1 MTGNDADLSLVVTL
15 RYWRED
21 DVWVGKCDELGVS
34 TFDPSLDTLVTEL
47 REMAEDHV
55 AFLEESGSLGD
66 FLDRFG
72 INPELNG
79 AAPRTCELSVN
90 STSDLVQF
98 HKLHVGQLTHSA

>member
-47 REMAEDHV
+47 REMAEDHI
-55 AFLEESGSLGD
+55 AFLEETGSLSD

-72 INPELNG
+72 INPEPDG
-79 AAPRTCELSVN
+79 TASRTCELSVN
-90 STSDLVQF
+90 STSDLVRF

>member
-34 TFDPSLDTLVTEL
+34 TFDLSLDTLVTEL

-55 AFLEESGSLGD
+55 ALLEETGSLSD
-66 FLDRFG
+66 FLHRFG
-72 INPELNG
+72 INPELDD
-79 AAPRTCELSVN
+79 AASRTCELSVN
-90 STSDLVQF
+90 STSDLIQF
-98 HKLHVGQLTHSA
+98 HKLHLGQLTHSA

>member
-21 DVWVGKCDELGVS
+21 DLWIGKCDELGVS

-47 REMAEDHV
+47 QEMAEDHV
-55 AFLEESGSLGD
+55 VLLQETGSLDD
-66 FLDRFG
+66 FLDQFG
-72 INPELNG
+72 ISPELNG
-79 AAPRTCELSVN
+79 AASRTCELSVN

-98 HKLHVGQLTHSA
+98 HKLRIGQLTPSA

>member
-79 AAPRTCELSVN
+79 AASRTCELSVN

>member
-34 TFDPSLDTLVTEL
+34 TFDPTLDTLVTEL
-47 REMAEDHV
+47 REMAEDHI
-55 AFLEESGSLGD
+55 ALLQETGSLDD

-72 INPELNG
+72 VNPEP
-79 AAPRTCELSVN
+79 ADTPSRTCELPVN

-98 HKLHVGQLTHSA
+98 HKLRIGQLTHSA